1 MRCTYQTKETI
12 AAITT
17 PPGEGAVSV
26 IRISGSGAY
35 ELGAAIFSGP
45 VGEYKSHT
53 AHYGNILSKEGKTLD
68 SVLVL
73 VMKGPRSYTGEDT
86 VEIFCHGGSL
96 VTRRVLERVFEA
108 GARPAL
114 PGEFSFRAYMNGKLD
129 LAQAEAVQQL
139 IAAKS
144 DLALEAAEKQLHGA
158 LSQQVVHFQKE
169 LTRVA
174 AILEAW
180 IDFPEEGLEFAS
192 FEAVIGDLSGVCSAM
207 EKLCN
212 TFHEGKMLHDGLSLC
227 LLGAPNVGKSSLM
240 NALLGKE
247 RAIVT
252 EVAGTTRDLIEDDL
266 RLGGLHFRLVDT
278 AGIRETDERVEQEGI
293 RRSRAA
299 LIEADVVLFLLD
311 ASRPVTPEEETL
323 LAQAPAHKTIVV
335 WNKTDIAPPGNGRGV
350 AISAL
355 EKKGLDDLKGAIEK
369 LIWKQGPP
377 SKEEVVITKQRHQTA
392 LVQAIAHCQRVIE
405 GLRQKTSPELV
416 TSDLRACLHELG
428 TLIGTDVTEDIL
440 TAIFSQFCLGK

>member
-1 MRCTYQTKETI
+1 MQYTYQTKDTI

-17 PPGEGAVSV
+17 PAGEGAISV
-26 IRISGSGAY
+26 IRVSGLTAY
-35 ELGAAIFSGP
+35 DTCEKIFSGP
-45 VGEYKSHT
+45 LKTYTSHT
-53 AHYGNILSKEGKTLD
+53 AHYGNVLDEEGNILD
-68 SVLVL
+68 SVLLL

-86 VEIFCHGGSL
+86 VEISCHGGSL
-96 VTRRVLERVFEA
+96 VTRSVLERVFEA

-129 LAQAEAVQQL
+129 LAQAEAVQEL

-144 DLALEAAEKQLHGA
+144 ELAMQAAGKQLQGA
-158 LSQQVVHFQKE
+158 LSEKVSQFQKK
-169 LTRVA
+169 LTQIA

-180 IDFPEEGLEFAS
+180 VDFPEEGLEFAS
-192 FEAVIGDLSGVCSAM
+192 FESITEDLVHACVAM
-207 EKLCN
+207 EKLRD
-212 TFHEGKMLHDGLSLC
+212 TFHEGKALSQGLSLC

-278 AGIRETDERVEQEGI
+278 AGIRATDERIEQEGI
-293 RRSRAA
+293 RRSKTA
-299 LIEADVVLFLLD
+299 LKEADVVLFLLD
-311 ASRPVTPEEETL
+311 ASRKVSREEEEL
-323 LAQAPAHKTIVV
+323 LRETPSAKTIVV
-335 WNKTDIAPPGNGRGV
+335 WNKTDVAPPGAIDGV

-355 EKKGLDDLKGAIEK
+355 EKRGLDQLRTAIER

-377 SKEEVVITKQRHQTA
+377 SKEEVIITKQRHFAA
-392 LVQAIAHCQRVIE
+392 LSQAIHHCRTVID
-405 GLRQKTSPELV
+405 GLNNKISPELI
-416 TSDLRACLHELG
+416 TSDLRACLHELSTVLG
-428 TLIGTDVTEDIL
+428 TNVTEDIL
-440 TAIFSQFCLGK
+440 SAIFSQFCLGK